1 MIPATVSTA
10 PKISAWSWAGER
22 RVPVTCA
29 SMVIRER
36 VFGVYAAEPVA
47 WPKSTSSLADED
59 LMTLLPRG
67 DAKAFE
73 AIYDRH
79 GSAAFSLAYR
89 IAGNRAAAE
98 DIVQEAF
105 LSVWR
110 SSVRYKPERG
120 NLRSWLLSVVHNR
133 AIDSLRR
140 SVVQTRHQVDAEGI
154 EERKAAPELT
164 DVEAF
169 RRQEAQPA
177 RAAMERPASDQL
189 RVVELAYFGGFT
201 HTQIA
206 ELLGEPLGTVKGRM
220 RLPPRKKRGGPGE
233 GGPGTRAAPPH

>member
-1 MIPATVSTA
+1 M
-10 PKISAWSWAGER
+10 
-22 RVPVTCA
+22 
-29 SMVIRER
+29 MIRER
-36 VFGVYAAEPVA
+36 VFGVEAAEPVA
-47 WPKSTSSLADED
+47 HSKSTSSLADED
-59 LMTLLPRG
+59 LMALVQRG
-67 DAKAFE
+67 DARAFE

-89 IAGNRAAAE
+89 IAGNRNAAE

-110 SSVRYKPERG
+110 SGVRYRPERG

-133 AIDSLRR
+133 AIDWLRR
-140 SVVQTRHQVDAEGI
+140 STVHTRRQVDAEGI

-169 RRQEAQPA
+169 RREEAQTV
-177 RAAMERPASDQL
+177 RTAMERLPQDQL

-206 ELLGEPLGTVKGRM
+206 EMLGEPLGTVKGRM
-220 RLPPRKKRGGPGE
+220 RLALDKMRDGLGE
-233 GGPGTRAAPPH
+233 AVA

>member
-1 MIPATVSTA
+1 
-10 PKISAWSWAGER
+10 
-22 RVPVTCA
+22 
-29 SMVIRER
+29 
-36 VFGVYAAEPVA
+36 
-47 WPKSTSSLADED
+47 
-59 LMTLLPRG
+59 MTLVQRG
-67 DAKAFE
+67 DARAFE

-89 IAGNRAAAE
+89 IAGNRSAAE

-133 AIDSLRR
+133 AIDSIRR
-140 SVVQTRHQVDAEGI
+140 SVVNTRNTVDAEGI

-169 RRQEAQPA
+169 RREEAQTV
-177 RAAMERPASDQL
+177 RSAMEQLPSDQL

-201 HTQIA
+201 HSQIA
-206 ELLGEPLGTVKGRM
+206 EMLSMPLGTVKGRM
-220 RLPPRKKRGGPGE
+220 RLALDKMRDGLGE
-233 GGPGTRAAPPH
+233 AVA

>member
-1 MIPATVSTA
+1 
-10 PKISAWSWAGER
+10 
-22 RVPVTCA
+22 
-29 SMVIRER
+29 
-36 VFGVYAAEPVA
+36 
-47 WPKSTSSLADED
+47 
-59 LMTLLPRG
+59 MTLVQRG
-67 DAKAFE
+67 DARAFE

-89 IAGNRAAAE
+89 IAGNRTVAE

-110 SSVRYKPERG
+110 ASVRYQPERG

-133 AIDSLRR
+133 AIDALRR
-140 SVVQTRHQVDAEGI
+140 QVVHTRRQVDAEGI

-169 RRQEAQPA
+169 RRQEAQTI
-177 RAAMERPASDQL
+177 RSAMERLPTDQL

-201 HTQIA
+201 HSQIA
-206 ELLGEPLGTVKGRM
+206 DMLGEPLGTVKGRM
-220 RLPPRKKRGGPGE
+220 RLALDKMRDGLGE
-233 GGPGTRAAPPH
+233 AVA

>member
-1 MIPATVSTA
+1 MALVQ
-10 PKISAWSWAGER
+10 
-22 RVPVTCA
+22 
-29 SMVIRER
+29 
-36 VFGVYAAEPVA
+36 
-47 WPKSTSSLADED
+47 
-59 LMTLLPRG
+59 RG
-67 DAKAFE
+67 DARAFE

-89 IAGNRAAAE
+89 IAGNRSAAE

-140 SVVQTRHQVDAEGI
+140 SVVHSRHQVDAEGL

-164 DVEAF
+164 DVEAL
-169 RRQEAQPA
+169 RRDEAQTI
-177 RAAMERPASDQL
+177 RSAMEGLPSEQL

-201 HTQIA
+201 HSQIA
-206 ELLGEPLGTVKGRM
+206 EMLSEPLGTVKGRM
-220 RLPPRKKRGGPGE
+220 RLALDKMRDGLGE
-233 GGPGTRAAPPH
+233 AVA

>member
-1 MIPATVSTA
+1 LAL
-10 PKISAWSWAGER
+10 R
-22 RVPVTCA
+22 
-29 SMVIRER
+29 
-36 VFGVYAAEPVA
+36 
-47 WPKSTSSLADED
+47 KSTTSLADED
-59 LMTLLPRG
+59 LMRLVQRG
-67 DAKAFE
+67 DARAFE

-110 SSVRYKPERG
+110 SSVRYQPERG

-133 AIDSLRR
+133 AIDFLRR
-140 SVVQTRHQVDAEGI
+140 SVSQTRHQVDAEGI

-169 RRQEAQPA
+169 RREEAQTVRSAASRTRRSRTCSACRSA
-177 RAAMERPASDQL
+177 R
-189 RVVELAYFGGFT
+189 
-201 HTQIA
+201 
-206 ELLGEPLGTVKGRM
+206 
-220 RLPPRKKRGGPGE
+220 
-233 GGPGTRAAPPH
+233 

>member
-1 MIPATVSTA
+1 M
-10 PKISAWSWAGER
+10 
-22 RVPVTCA
+22 
-29 SMVIRER
+29 
-36 VFGVYAAEPVA
+36 
-47 WPKSTSSLADED
+47 SLVQ
-59 LMTLLPRG
+59 RG
-67 DAKAFE
+67 DARAFE

-79 GSAAFSLAYR
+79 GAVAFSLAYR

-110 SSVRYKPERG
+110 SSVRYQPERG

-140 SVVQTRHQVDAEGI
+140 SIVHTRHQVDSEGI
-154 EERKAAPELT
+154 EERKAAPEFT

-169 RRQEAQPA
+169 RRQEAQTI
-177 RAAMERPASDQL
+177 RSAMERLPSDQL

-201 HTQIA
+201 HSQIA
-206 ELLGEPLGTVKGRM
+206 EMLGEPLGTVKGRM
-220 RLPPRKKRGGPGE
+220 RLALDKMRDGLGE
-233 GGPGTRAAPPH
+233 AVA

>member
-1 MIPATVSTA
+1 MALVQ
-10 PKISAWSWAGER
+10 
-22 RVPVTCA
+22 
-29 SMVIRER
+29 
-36 VFGVYAAEPVA
+36 
-47 WPKSTSSLADED
+47 
-59 LMTLLPRG
+59 RG
-67 DAKAFE
+67 DARAFE

-89 IAGNRAAAE
+89 IAGSRSAAE

-105 LSVWR
+105 LAVWR

-133 AIDSLRR
+133 AIDALRR
-140 SVVQTRHQVDAEGI
+140 SVVHGRNQIDAEGL

-169 RRQEAQPA
+169 RRQEAQTI
-177 RAAMERPASDQL
+177 RSAMEQLPSEQL

-201 HTQIA
+201 HSQIA
-206 ELLGEPLGTVKGRM
+206 EMLGEPLGTVKGRM
-220 RLPPRKKRGGPGE
+220 RLALDKMRTGLGE
-233 GGPGTRAAPPH
+233 AVA

>member
-1 MIPATVSTA
+1 
-10 PKISAWSWAGER
+10 
-22 RVPVTCA
+22 
-29 SMVIRER
+29 VIRER
-36 VFGVYAAEPVA
+36 VFGVTAAEPVA
-47 WPKSTSSLADED
+47 YSKSTSSLADED
-59 LMTLLPRG
+59 LMALVQRG
-67 DAKAFE
+67 DARAFE

-89 IAGNRAAAE
+89 IAGNRSAAE

-110 SSVRYKPERG
+110 SGVRYKPERG

-133 AIDSLRR
+133 AIDWLRR
-140 SVVQTRHQVDAEGI
+140 SAVHTRRQVDAEGL

-169 RRQEAQPA
+169 RREEAQTV
-177 RAAMERPASDQL
+177 RTAMEQLPRDQL

-201 HTQIA
+201 HSQIA

-220 RLPPRKKRGGPGE
+220 RLALDKMRDGLGE
-233 GGPGTRAAPPH
+233 AVA